1 MHCPNCRHDNAA
13 STRFCTSC
21 GAVLVESTP
30 DGRRRRVLRPWGLL
44 RSAPLTVSP
53 AMPEIVAAARADRGM
68 RGSRRLD
75 LRFAA
80 GTAVVAL
87 AGTFLYP
94 YARALDAPRIE
105 HVVPAEPVVVTTTSS
120 HAVQEAVVAAPAL
133 VEPLRPRS
141 RTLVTVVP
149 RESPRDAAPNAR
161 AAPAAPPLPAVVAE
175 PPPVVAQA
183 PVVVAQAAAPA
194 PSRDRWQPL
203 RDALSRCG
211 ARHGMFE
218 RATCE
223 QGARLAHCDGAWG
236 ETALC
241 PVARSDYGQ

>member
-44 RSAPLTVSP
+44 RSAPPTVSP
-53 AMPEIVAAARADRGM
+53 AMPDIVAAARAERGSS
-68 RGSRRLD
+68 GSRRLD

-80 GTAVVAL
+80 GTAFVVL

-105 HVVPAEPVVVTTTSS
+105 HVPAEPVVVTTTSS
-120 HAVQEAVVAAPAL
+120 HAVQESVVAAPAL
-133 VEPLRPRS
+133 VEPVRPRS

-149 RESPRDAAPNAR
+149 RESPREAAAGTR
-161 AAPAAPPLPAVVAE
+161 AAPAALASAVVAAE
-175 PPPVVAQA
+175 TAPVAAQA
-183 PVVVAQAAAPA
+183 PVVVAQVSAPA

-211 ARHGMFE
+211 ARSGMFE

-223 QGARLAHCDGAWG
+223 LGARLAHCDGAWG